1 MSNALRKL
9 RLKFDGIH
17 KLVYGKEGD
26 LELLKVITNS
36 DLFKSR
42 KGLKRLHKKNIK

>member
-17 KLVYGKEGD
+17 KMVYGKESN
-26 LELLKVITNS
+26 LEMLKVNS
-36 DLFKSR
+36 IRLIVFR
-42 KGLKRLHKKNIK
+42 KE